1 MLSPFLIYI
10 RLLFEIFILDFLAEK
25 KKPLQFLKTV
35 RVYGRLLI
43 FGRIIEIIRLVPKVV
58 LFNYFI
64 GGDGYSR
71 YEFIM

>member
-1 MLSPFLIYI
+1 MLSPFSILV
-10 RLLFEIFILDFLAEK
+10 RMLFGIFILDFLAE

-43 FGRIIEIIRLVPKVV
+43 FGRIIEIIRLAPQVII
-58 LFNYFI
+58 FNHFI
-64 GGDGYSR
+64 GGDGDSR